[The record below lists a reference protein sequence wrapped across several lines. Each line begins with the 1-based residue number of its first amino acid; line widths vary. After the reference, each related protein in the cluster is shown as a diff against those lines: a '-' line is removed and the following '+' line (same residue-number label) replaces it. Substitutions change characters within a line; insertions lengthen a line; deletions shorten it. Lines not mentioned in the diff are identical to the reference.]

1 MIRIASLS
9 DAHAIAVIHVA
20 GWQFAYLGQLPDEF
34 LDALSIERRE
44 AMWTDI
50 LSSPATTIELLSLNG
65 QSVDGFV
72 HYGSSR
78 DEDANPKDDGEVY
91 AVYLNTQL
99 IGQGHGRALMQRAE
113 DALRAAGYRYVAVWA
128 LESNVRARTFYEKM
142 GFMPDGA
149 AKQIKIGDSIYQ
161 ELRCRK
167 PLG

>member
-9 DAHAIAVIHVA
+9 DAHAIAVLHVA
-20 GWQFAYLGQLPDEF
+20 GWQFAYRGQLPDQF
-34 LDALSIERRE
+34 LDALSIARRE
-44 AMWTDI
+44 AMWAGF
-50 LSSPATTIELLSLNG
+50 LSDPATTIDVLSLNE
-65 QSVDGFV
+65 QSIDGFV

-78 DEDANPKDDGEVY
+78 DADANSNDDGEVY

-113 DALRAAGYRYVAVWA
+113 DALRAAGYRYVAVWV
-128 LESNVRARTFYEKM
+128 LESNVRARAFYEKM

-149 AKQIKIGDSIYQ
+149 AKQIKIDESMYQ